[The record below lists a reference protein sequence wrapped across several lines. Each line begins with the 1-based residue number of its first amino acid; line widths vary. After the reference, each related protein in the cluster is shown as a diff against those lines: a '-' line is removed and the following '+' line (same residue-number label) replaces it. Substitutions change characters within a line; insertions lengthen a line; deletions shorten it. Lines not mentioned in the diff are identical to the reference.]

1 MSNEL
6 ISVIMSAYNE
16 PEEWIRKSIESITN
30 QTYHNIELIIVCDN
44 PENKKLLSILN
55 EYKDKDDRINIIIN
69 EVNLGLTNSLN
80 KALKY
85 VNGTYIAR
93 MDTDDISINN
103 RLEKQLEYL
112 KRNNLDLVGA
122 GVLCIDENEKE
133 ITTLNNFPKDTITF
147 KKKIINNNCMPHPT
161 WLGKKEVF
169 IKNNGYRNI
178 PYAEDYDFLL
188 RAVNLGFNLGNINEV
203 LLKYRIRSTSISN
216 KNGLRQF
223 RVSQELVKKFKN
235 DTINNS
241 FEEVLEDI
249 NLVFNNINEIEEDK
263 YYKAST
269 EFTNAAMKLKKLNP
283 VGIISIIKAL
293 IISKYYRKK
302 IICYV
307 KGLL

>member
-16 PEEWIRKSIESITN
+16 PEEWIRKAISSIIN

-44 PENKKLLSILN
+44 PCNKMLLSILD
-55 EYKDKDDRINIIIN
+55 EYKDKDSRINIIRN

-80 KALKY
+80 KALKF
-85 VNGTYIAR
+85 VNGDYIAR
-93 MDTDDISINN
+93 MDTDDISMND

-112 KRNNLDLVGA
+112 KKNNLDLVGA
-122 GVLCIDENEKE
+122 GVSCIDECEKE
-133 ITTLNNFPKDTITF
+133 ITSLNNFPNDNKSF
-147 KKKIINNNCMPHPT
+147 KKKIIYNNCMPHPT

-169 IKNNGYRNI
+169 IKNGGYRNV

-188 RAVNLGFNLGNINEV
+188 RAVNKGFKLGNINEV

-223 RVSQELVKKFKN
+223 WVSQELVKKFKN
-235 DTINNS
+235 NTINNS

-263 YYKAST
+263 YYRAST

-283 VGIISIIKAL
+283 IGGVSAIKSL
-293 IISKYYRKK
+293 LISKYYRKK